1 MFRISFFCTLF
12 LVNNMQTQIVFD
24 FLSAQNL
31 LVPFLK
37 QDKVLQDLG
46 KDELL
51 VLVEKLLDPPVVEQ
65 QVAEVIE
72 PENTSATQKFT
83 VDLNYRQNTIKM
95 TIQDVLNTLVK
106 DGVIPVGGMSK
117 RDLNDTACKLGL
129 IEYMYSCGRKLW
141 QPSEKGESIG
151 IKPKTHYAVYYS
163 LQAYEEIK
171 AHLLSNA

>member
-1 MFRISFFCTLF
+1 MHLFFFFVHSFW
-12 LVNNMQTQIVFD
+12 NNMQTQIVFD

-46 KDELL
+46 KEELL

-72 PENTSATQKFT
+72 PENTSATHKFT
-83 VDLNYRQNTIKM
+83 VDLNYRRNTIKM

-106 DGVIPVGGMSK
+106 DGVLPYGGMSK
-117 RDLNDTACKLGL
+117 NEINKIAYKLGL
-129 IEYMYSCGRKLW
+129 IGYTNGNNCQKFWYPTQEG
-141 QPSEKGESIG
+141 EKIG
-151 IKPKTHYAVYYS
+151 IKPKTHCAVYYS

-171 AHLLSNA
+171 AHLLSKA